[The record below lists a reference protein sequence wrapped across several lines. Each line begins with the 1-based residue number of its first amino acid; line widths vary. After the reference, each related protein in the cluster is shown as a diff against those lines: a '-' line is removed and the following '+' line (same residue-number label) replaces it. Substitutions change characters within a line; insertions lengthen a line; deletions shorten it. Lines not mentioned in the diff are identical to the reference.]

1 MKIFPKT
8 VRKIYIFYQPW
19 LLKICLFV
27 ELLFIVIVSFYSH
40 FAEIPYNFNVI
51 DYKYYIYYI
60 SYISIMAIIF
70 CLCMYYAN
78 LYDEKIIIKRKN
90 LLINLVISFIMSIS
104 IIEIS
109 LYFINFLLIDHVILM
124 VNFGIIFCCISG
136 WRISLQWVLTIRQL
150 RTRILIV
157 GTGNEAR
164 MVAKELLARRSLGY
178 DVTGFIDDNPEKMG
192 VSIINPRVI
201 GNYVQLLEVVGREKI
216 DKIIV
221 ALPDRRG
228 KLPLEALIACKLQ
241 GVEIEEGASFF
252 EQISGRV
259 LLEHLRPSW
268 MIFSRGLSGSPWTDL
283 YKRLFDIGG
292 SIIGIMLT
300 LPLVTIVAGLIKCD
314 SQGPIFFT
322 QQRVGQNG
330 KLFNLI
336 KFRSMRVDAEAAT
349 GPVYACENDPR
360 VTRVGKML
368 RTTRLDE
375 LPQLLNVIRG
385 EMSFIG
391 PRPERP
397 FFVKQFEKEI
407 PYYSHRLSVKPGITG
422 WAQVNYPYGSNTEDA
437 VKKLEYDLYYI
448 KHLSLLLE
456 LSIILK
462 TLKIIFLGTG
472 AR

>member
-1 MKIFPKT
+1 MKIFFKT
-8 VRKIYIFYQPW
+8 IRKISNSYQKWLSTICLCVELLIIIGVIIYTNSAKFPSNFSEKIYIYY
-19 LLKICLFV
+19 LLYASVVSIIC
-27 ELLFIVIVSFYSH
+27 
-40 FAEIPYNFNVI
+40 
-51 DYKYYIYYI
+51 
-60 SYISIMAIIF
+60 

-78 LYDEKIIIKRKN
+78 LYDEKNIIIKKDLLKN
-90 LLINLVISFIMSIS
+90 IGLSLIISISVVELAFIFIDFLVIDHKILIS
-104 IIEIS
+104 S
-109 LYFINFLLIDHVILM
+109 
-124 VNFGIIFCCISG
+124 FGIIFFCIAG
-136 WRISLQWVLTIRQL
+136 WRMSLQWALTIRQL
-150 RTRILIV
+150 QTRILIV

-178 DVTGFIDDNPEKMG
+178 EVAGFIDDDPEKMG
-192 VSIINPRVI
+192 VSIINPKVI
-201 GNYVQLLEVVGREKI
+201 GNSVQLSEVVGREKI
-216 DKIIV
+216 AKIIV

-241 GVEIEEGASFF
+241 GVEIEEGGVFF
-252 EQISGRV
+252 EQMSGRV

-268 MIFSRGLSGSPWTDL
+268 MIFSRGLSGSPWVEL
-283 YKRLFDIGG
+283 SKRLFDIGG
-292 SIIGIMLT
+292 AIIGLVLA
-300 LPLVTIVAGLIKCD
+300 LPLFTIVAGLIKCD
-314 SQGPIFFT
+314 SRGPIFFT

-330 KLFNLI
+330 KLFTLI
-336 KFRSMRVDAEAAT
+336 KFRSMRVDAETIT

-360 VTRVGKML
+360 VTRVGKIL

-375 LPQLLNVIRG
+375 LPQLLNVIQG

-422 WAQVNYPYGSNTEDA
+422 WAQVNYPYGANTEDA

-448 KHLSLLLE
+448 KHISLYLE

-472 AR
+472 SR